1 MAATP
6 FNNMKFNHKAIAI
19 GSDEAG
25 YDMKAAVSNHLKTLG
40 FEVEDFGVHSRDPVL
55 YPDIALAVAQA
66 VATGAHERAILIC
79 GTGIGVCITANKVPG
94 IRAAV
99 CHDSYSAERARKSN
113 DCQIM
118 TLGARVIANELAI
131 NLVDIWLASEFESAR
146 SGPKVDRIE
155 AIEKELHPV
164 SC

>member
-1 MAATP
+1 
-6 FNNMKFNHKAIAI
+6 MKSEKKTIAI

-25 YDMKAAVSNHLKTLG
+25 YDMKEAVTEHLENLG
-40 FEVEDFGVHSRDPVL
+40 FEVVDFGVHTRDPAL
-55 YPDIALAVAQA
+55 YPDIALVVAQSIA
-66 VATGAHERAILIC
+66 AGEHDRGILIC

-131 NLVDIWLASEFESAR
+131 NLLDIWLASEFESAR

-155 AIEKELHPV
+155 EIEKELHPIA
-164 SC
+164 C